1 MFEAFL
7 SAGGQ
12 VFQPVVL
19 AAMVFALPIGLIVG
33 LLPGISGISALAF
46 LIPFTFGMEPLVG
59 LAFLLGSYTAV
70 SQGGSMTAIV
80 LGVPGE
86 VPNAATVLDGHPLAK
101 QGRAGYAIG
110 AALVSSAL
118 GGSLRGCGA
127 PCSSPSDRALP
138 STARCCGR
146 SRAPGA

>member
-1 MFEAFL
+1 MLDAFL

-12 VFQPVVL
+12 VFHPTVL
-19 AAMVFALPIGLIVG
+19 AAMLLALPIGLFVG

-80 LGVPGE
+80 LGIPGE

-110 AALVSSAL
+110 DVAWGPEL
-118 GGSLRGCGA
+118 GWR
-127 PCSSPSDRALP
+127 PPRR
-138 STARCCGR
+138 RC
-146 SRAPGA
+146 